1 MKKILLLFLFFVSS
15 LSMQGVFGHTT
26 LCSCYSATCY
36 ISQNTLYETSISSAG
51 QVDTFKFTPQFSG
64 YYVIE
69 TYGTLD
75 TYMSRYLS
83 PYLTLTNDDGGEKRN
98 ATMGFYA
105 TGGRQ
110 YIFNVRAYSSNTT
123 GDYYI
128 QVRKQMASIM
138 TFDYGPGDIDTTPDA
153 VTPINELNNMGYTT
167 VDFQNQSESTLKS
180 DDYTG
185 LSNFNKEVV
194 MYSGHGNAGFV
205 SVANYLYSKTYLH
218 SDELPYMG
226 NTKLVVWATCHSA
239 EGTSTLESMANQSI
253 LNGAA
258 SSIGWPDVTW
268 VPSSK
273 IFTNHLFAKLNDGY
287 TVAAASSY
295 AAGKL
300 YWWFDPVKD
309 YIIFGDGQTYL
320 YSEVNNKQNTI
331 SYIPLYT
338 DEPYD
343 FMQMT
348 TDSESDDYCI
358 DTVIKTEEGLFYS
371 SSLNY
376 SVDGEEVVRNYKMIN
391 GIITNEY
398 YDILVD
404 SNLIINKSNISIS
417 VFEEISMGY
426 HSFDEFTF
434 KNIKE
439 LERLYLGFSIKN
451 IESHNVYVKLDYGL
465 RPIKI
470 FSIDFYNPTTNEWF
484 SLVKSYDII
493 SGEEIDYYSFS
504 VED

>member
-1 MKKILLLFLFFVSS
+1 
-15 LSMQGVFGHTT
+15 
-26 LCSCYSATCY
+26 
-36 ISQNTLYETSISSAG
+36 
-51 QVDTFKFTPQFSG
+51 
-64 YYVIE
+64 
-69 TYGTLD
+69 
-75 TYMSRYLS
+75 
-83 PYLTLTNDDGGEKRN
+83 
-98 ATMGFYA
+98 
-105 TGGRQ
+105 
-110 YIFNVRAYSSNTT
+110 
-123 GDYYI
+123 
-128 QVRKQMASIM
+128 
-138 TFDYGPGDIDTTPDA
+138 
-153 VTPINELNNMGYTT
+153 
-167 VDFQNQSESTLKS
+167 
-180 DDYTG
+180 
-185 LSNFNKEVV
+185 
-194 MYSGHGNAGFV
+194 
-205 SVANYLYSKTYLH
+205 
-218 SDELPYMG
+218 
-226 NTKLVVWATCHSA
+226 
-239 EGTSTLESMANQSI
+239 
-253 LNGAA
+253 
-258 SSIGWPDVTW
+258 
-268 VPSSK
+268 
-273 IFTNHLFAKLNDGY
+273 
-287 TVAAASSY
+287 VAAASSY